1 MLLAFHFRYYLVII
15 VYVLI
20 VAVYTNIYNFEFVGD
35 AMGGH
40 TIGTWL
46 CIAVPHVAVV
56 LGQFESFQ
64 QFFVALITF
73 AAYFFM
79 FLVGFLL
86 KEQIQFISKGQTKYE
101 SKKNITAYNR
111 GWRKNVTEVLGNRWI
126 LVFLWPWTKSSP
138 ADGIHYLKGD

>member
-1 MLLAFHFRYYLVII
+1 MMI

-20 VAVYTNIYNFEFVGD
+20 VAVYTNIYNFEFVG
-35 AMGGH
+35 AVMGGH

-46 CIAVPHVAVV
+46 CIVAPHVALV

-73 AAYFFM
+73 VGYFFM

-86 KEQIQFISKGQTKYE
+86 KEQIHFISKGQTKYE
-101 SKKNITAYNR
+101 SKKNITTYNQ
-111 GWRKNVTEVLGNRWI
+111 GWRKNVTEVLGDRWL

-138 ADGIHYLKGD
+138 GNGIYYLKSD